1 MVLDSLGSSLKNTL
15 KKISAALFVDDT
27 LINELVKDIQRA
39 LLHSDVNVKL
49 VFALTNAIR
58 ERIKSEETPPGLTK
72 KEHLVHIV
80 YEEMIAFL
88 GGEQP
93 EIQLKDQPTKI
104 MLVGLF
110 GSGKT
115 TTAGKLAKYFQKRGK
130 KVALVGLDVWRPAAA
145 LQLKQLAD
153 KIKAP
158 CFIKPEE
165 KDPVKIY
172 ETFEEEYSKYD
183 LLIVDTAGRDALN
196 QELIEEIELVNKKVN
211 PQHTF
216 LVISADIGQAAKDLA
231 QKFHDTCRI
240 TGVIATKMDGTAKA
254 GGALSAC
261 AVTEAPIRFIG
272 VGEKIDDLER
282 FNAKGFVGRLLGMG
296 DMEALLEKAKLAMSE
311 DKAADMSKRMLS
323 GEFNLIDLYEQM
335 VAMKK
340 MGPLS
345 KVLEMIPGMGQAK
358 LPKEALEVQEEK
370 LQRWRHI
377 MDSCTKYELE
387 HPEELTSDRVER
399 VALGS
404 GSDKQEVRALLKQ
417 FKQSKKMFKM
427 FKGGNAEK
435 MMEGLQTGKMSGKAA
450 RMFRKMQKGGKV
462 KF

>member
-15 KKISAALFVDDT
+15 KKISEALFVDDT

-58 ERIKSEETPPGLTK
+58 ERIKSEDTPSGLSK

-80 YEEMIAFL
+80 YEEMIVFL

-93 EIQLKDQPTKI
+93 EIELKDHPTKI

-145 LQLKQLAD
+145 EQLKQLAE
-153 KIKAP
+153 KIKVP

-165 KDPVKIY
+165 KDPIKIY
-172 ETFEEEYSKYD
+172 ESFESEYSKYD
-183 LLIVDTAGRDALN
+183 LLIIDTAGRDALN
-196 QELIEEIELVNKKVN
+196 QELIEELELVNKIVD

-231 QKFHDTCRI
+231 QKFHDTCGI

-272 VGEKIDDLER
+272 IGEKVDDFER

-311 DKAADMSKRMLS
+311 DKAADMSKRMLT

-340 MGPLS
+340 MGLF
-345 KVLEMIPGMGQAK
+345 
-358 LPKEALEVQEEK
+358 
-370 LQRWRHI
+370 H
-377 MDSCTKYELE
+377 
-387 HPEELTSDRVER
+387 
-399 VALGS
+399 
-404 GSDKQEVRALLKQ
+404 LK
-417 FKQSKKMFKM
+417 
-427 FKGGNAEK
+427 
-435 MMEGLQTGKMSGKAA
+435 
-450 RMFRKMQKGGKV
+450 
-462 KF
+462 